1 MTSSAGDAG
10 ASGRH
15 SIAHEHREAVHDL
28 AVLHESR
35 IQLVQRLER
44 MVVAVALTL
53 EAEAAAEERLACMEE
68 RAGVHRINNRPAA
81 ESAMLAQR
89 YRDLLHAINTI
100 DDELHPDRRSTFP

>member
-1 MTSSAGDAG
+1 MTSSEGG
-10 ASGRH
+10 IGR
-15 SIAHEHREAVHDL
+15 IGRYPTAHEHREAVHDL

-53 EAEAAAEERLACMEE
+53 EAEAAAEERLAGIEE
-68 RAGVHRINNRPAA
+68 QAGVHRINNRPSA
-81 ESAMLAQR
+81 ESVMLAQR
-89 YRDLLHAINTI
+89 YRDLLHAIDSI

>member
-1 MTSSAGDAG
+1 MTMNAGG
-10 ASGRH
+10 PGRSGRDPT
-15 SIAHEHREAVHDL
+15 AHEHREAVHDL

-44 MVVAVALTL
+44 MVVAVALAI
-53 EAEAAAEERLACMEE
+53 EAEAAAEERLAWLEE
-68 RAGVHRINNRPAA
+68 QAGVHRINNRPAA

-89 YRDLLHAINTI
+89 YRDLLHAIDSI